1 VDEGVG
7 ALDEI
12 LTEQTA
18 QADSPITGG
27 NKIGQ

>member
-1 VDEGVG
+1 VDESVA

-18 QADSPITGG
+18 QAASSIPGG
-27 NKIGQ
+27 KKIGQ